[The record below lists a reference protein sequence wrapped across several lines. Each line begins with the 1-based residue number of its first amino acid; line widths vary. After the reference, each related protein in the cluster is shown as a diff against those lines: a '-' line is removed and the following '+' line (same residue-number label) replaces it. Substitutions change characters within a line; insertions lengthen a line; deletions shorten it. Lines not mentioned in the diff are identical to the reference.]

1 MQIPITQN
9 LKRRAEDKNTDKKK
23 EFIQMT
29 NITSETIVTI
39 NLDDEVVDKQRR
51 KGLFSRFRRRWGSS
65 RASTVALQKNDSFD
79 ETVRTTNETDS
90 DSVSISPLSAYD
102 HSDPL
107 GATYESIPDNI
118 LHSLLKLLSSESLG
132 LNRVGLQRL
141 NLLINGRGTSDSY
154 KSKEIAPYVLVLG
167 GPLGSMEELLRFF
180 FVTMICD
187 APQNVH
193 CHRVKRHAEMKRSI
207 QRRLSQ
213 EEEAVVDWVLKYDAS
228 TSKGAAIIVS
238 GEDNDLTSLSNYS
251 NDSERVVRHSQGKS
265 DGVLHN
271 HALKIFTIA
280 LGKIYAEN
288 PNALTEIDLGCS
300 LWRSILTSL
309 VENIEMNHN
318 INATVYSMKILRV
331 LSLVHSKMIVPLL
344 QYNLFPILV
353 DLKEYGEKQ
362 RLPLVTKEASI
373 LLNLAQ
379 RQ

>member
-1 MQIPITQN
+1 
-9 LKRRAEDKNTDKKK
+9 
-23 EFIQMT
+23 MT
-29 NITSETIVTI
+29 NTTSDTIVTI
-39 NLDDEVVDKQRR
+39 SLNDEVVDKRR
-51 KGLFSRFRRRWGSS
+51 KGLFNRFRRRWGSS
-65 RASTVALQKNDSFD
+65 KASAIALKKNDSFD
-79 ETVRTTNETDS
+79 ETVGTVNETDS

-102 HSDPL
+102 LSDPL

-141 NLLINGRGTSDSY
+141 NLLITGRGMSDAY

-193 CHRVKRHAEMKRSI
+193 CHRVKRHVEMKRSI

-213 EEEAVVDWVLKYDAS
+213 EEEAIVDWVLKYDAS
-228 TSKGAAIIVS
+228 TSKGAASIVS
-238 GEDNDLTSLSNYS
+238 GEDSDLANLSNYS

-265 DGVLHN
+265 EGVLHN
-271 HALKIFTIA
+271 HALRIFTDA
-280 LGKIYAEN
+280 LRKIYAED
-288 PNALTEIDLGCS
+288 PNALTEIDLSCS
-300 LWRSILTSL
+300 LWRSILMSL

-318 INATVYSMKILRV
+318 VNATVYSMKILRI
-331 LSLVHSKMIVPLL
+331 LSLAHPKLIVPLL

-362 RLPLVTKEASI
+362 RLPLVTIEASK
-373 LLNLAQ
+373 LLKLAQ
-379 RQ
+379 SQ